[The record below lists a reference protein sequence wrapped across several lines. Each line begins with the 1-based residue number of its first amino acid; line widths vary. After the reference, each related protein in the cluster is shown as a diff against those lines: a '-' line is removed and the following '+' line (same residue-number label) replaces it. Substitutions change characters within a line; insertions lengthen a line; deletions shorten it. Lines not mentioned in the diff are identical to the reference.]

1 MIKLMAVI
9 AGDLQQQGP
18 CLERKECLRLL
29 FDALLRRLAGNQARQ
44 TLLVVVKEA
53 GHLQG
58 QLLLSHSTK
67 TAGTIE
73 HAQSPSK
80 AIRHLQYIQGNVNI
94 PVRPSQSWCDRKEIY
109 RRCLLVRTIVDKNF
123 LSTKVILFNL
133 LAPSSMSKYI
143 GVFVRE
149 VKRPDVPQ

>member
-1 MIKLMAVI
+1 MIKLKAVI
-9 AGDLQQQGP
+9 VGDLQQQDP
-18 CLERKECLRLL
+18 ALRGKSAFVSFSMHRYVVWQATRPLL
-29 FDALLRRLAGNQARQ
+29 AA
-44 TLLVVVKEA
+44 KEA
-53 GHLQG
+53 GHLLG
-58 QLLLSHSTK
+58 QLLLPHSTK
-67 TAGTIE
+67 TAGTTE

-80 AIRHLQYIQGNVNI
+80 AIRHLKYIQGNVNI

-149 VKRPDVPQ
+149 VKRSDVPQ